1 MIIAKI
7 KEEDKFREKKL
18 LNQSKSN
25 NNITTSYSNSN
36 LVDQSPSLSKIN
48 KAKSSEMPD
57 LINIES
63 YLDKEKKVS
72 VYCTAVANP
81 HAFWV
86 QISSESN
93 DSLKKF
99 NNQMNQFYSNNS
111 STDLMF
117 VSILKSKLIVPF

>member
-36 LVDQSPSLSKIN
+36 LIDKSPSLSKIN

-117 VSILKSKLIVPF
+117 VSILKSKLIISF

>member
-36 LVDQSPSLSKIN
+36 LVGQSPSLSKIN

-117 VSILKSKLIVPF
+117 VSILKSKLIISF

>member
-36 LVDQSPSLSKIN
+36 LIDKSLSLSKIN
-48 KAKSSEMPD
+48 KAKSSEMPN

-63 YLDKEKKVS
+63 YLDKDKKVS

-117 VSILKSKLIVPF
+117 VSILKSKLIISF

>member
-36 LVDQSPSLSKIN
+36 LIDKSPSLSKID

-111 STDLMF
+111 STDLIF
-117 VSILKSKLIVPF
+117 VSILKSKLIISF